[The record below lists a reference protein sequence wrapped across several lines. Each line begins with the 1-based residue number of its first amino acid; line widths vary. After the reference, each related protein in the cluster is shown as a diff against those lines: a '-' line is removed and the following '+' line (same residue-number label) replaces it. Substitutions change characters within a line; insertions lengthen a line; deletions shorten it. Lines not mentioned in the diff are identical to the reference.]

1 MQSVKLLAVAKSEK
15 FTLEESPV
23 VELDLTDKE
32 ILKIL
37 QKDSRQSIREIQKK
51 LQDRN
56 REIGE
61 RNPALA
67 LELKTSLGTI
77 HNRLR
82 KLESEPSVILGYSLH
97 IDTERLGYDLTALI
111 QIQIDVNYLEE
122 VNQDLKSIP
131 ELIAVYNITGDY
143 DLLCI
148 GRFKNRRHLNKI
160 IRDRITPNPYVRR
173 TATSIALN
181 ILKED
186 FSAFLQ
192 QM

>member
-1 MQSVKLLAVAKSEK
+1 
-15 FTLEESPV
+15 
-23 VELDLTDKE
+23 
-32 ILKIL
+32 
-37 QKDSRQSIREIQKK
+37 
-51 LQDRN
+51 
-56 REIGE
+56 
-61 RNPALA
+61 
-67 LELKTSLGTI
+67 
-77 HNRLR
+77 
-82 KLESEPSVILGYSLH
+82 
-97 IDTERLGYDLTALI
+97 LGYDLTALI

-148 GRFKNRRHLNKI
+148 GRFRNRRHLNKI
-160 IRDRITPNPYVRR
+160 IRDRITPNPYVSR

-192 QM
+192 QI

>member
-1 MQSVKLLAVAKSEK
+1 MAIAKSNKIVFED
-15 FTLEESPV
+15 SPE

-37 QKDSRQSIREIQKK
+37 QKDSRQSIREIQAK
-51 LQDRN
+51 LQARN

-61 RNPALA
+61 RDPIRALD
-67 LELKTSLGTI
+67 LKTSLGTI

-82 KLESEPSVILGYSLH
+82 KLEGDTERTGVIRGYSLH
-97 IDTERLGYDLTALI
+97 IDTERLGYDITALI
-111 QIQIDVNYLEE
+111 QIQIDVNHLEE
-122 VNQDLKSIP
+122 VNQDLEAIP
-131 ELIAVYNITGDY
+131 ELVAVYNITGDY

-148 GRFKNRRHLNKI
+148 GRFRNRRHLNAVLRKHV
-160 IRDRITPNPYVRR
+160 TPNPYIRR
-173 TATSIALN
+173 TSTSLALN

-192 QM
+192 HMK

>member
-1 MQSVKLLAVAKSEK
+1 KSEK
-15 FTLEESPV
+15 ITLEEFPA

-82 KLESEPSVILGYSLH
+82 KLESGTGVILGYSLH

-148 GRFKNRRHLNKI
+148 GRFRNRRHLNKI
-160 IRDRITPNPYVRR
+160 IRDRITPNPYVSR

-192 QM
+192 QI